1 MDDKGLGEEGAL
13 DYPSPLPEEEEKKR
27 PIEDPWHSRVLD
39 VHRWSDHREI
49 VTVVEGLWAS
59 HFAHLDTD
67 GRSGPKPKRSFKH
80 QFRVLILDLYVAW
93 LEDPELSIGVSMSQ
107 NDWQT
112 WSRYNALNISKK
124 ILPLILSLAELGL
137 IDLAKGSYGGSKALG
152 NRTTR
157 IRAAEPLR
165 VMFRGLGS
173 TRDDVHQVENQEC
186 IVLKSGEGDAA
197 RLVDYEDTDQ
207 THKMR
212 RDLVAYNS
220 LLASS
225 YIDIPGL
232 DDPWVTRRD
241 ARGREFRVHI
251 DHHHQFVRR
260 IFSRGDWSCN
270 GRFYGPWWQ
279 QIDKTLRAQIF
290 INDTPTVEVDFKGL
304 HVAILSA
311 ERGVT
316 IEGDPYELPAGLVPG
331 ALPELQ
337 RILLKKLVLTALNAN
352 SEQAA
357 FASFRE
363 GFPTGHMAK
372 GLTNKDL
379 GGLLVAFARRH
390 PHLVDCLC
398 ADQGIRLMNL
408 DGQIAEIVQR
418 FFTRRGIPVLSVH
431 DSFII
436 DYTHVGDLKIAMG
449 LAAERVVGKPLALE
463 ANGLGL
469 DEMTDDPAVVLDY
482 QTWREPPRGT
492 GYLDRLSRWE
502 GRKGEEVVP
511 YGRRN

>member
-1 MDDKGLGEEGAL
+1 
-13 DYPSPLPEEEEKKR
+13 
-27 PIEDPWHSRVLD
+27 
-39 VHRWSDHREI
+39 
-49 VTVVEGLWAS
+49 
-59 HFAHLDTD
+59 
-67 GRSGPKPKRSFKH
+67 
-80 QFRVLILDLYVAW
+80 
-93 LEDPELSIGVSMSQ
+93 
-107 NDWQT
+107 
-112 WSRYNALNISKK
+112 
-124 ILPLILSLAELGL
+124 
-137 IDLAKGSYGGSKALG
+137 
-152 NRTTR
+152 
-157 IRAAEPLR
+157 
-165 VMFRGLGS
+165 MFRGLGS

-186 IVLKSGEGDAA
+186 IVLRSGEGDAA

-241 ARGREFRVHI
+241 ARGREVRVHI
-251 DHHHQFVRR
+251 DHHHQFVGR

-316 IEGDPYELPAGLVPG
+316 IEGDPYDLPAGLVPG

-337 RILLKKLVLTALNAN
+337 RILIKKLVLTALNAK
-352 SEQAA
+352 SEHAA

-379 GGLLVAFARRH
+379 GGLAGR
-390 PHLVDCLC
+390 LC
-398 ADQGIRLMNL
+398 SPPPSPSRL
-408 DGQIAEIVQR
+408 
-418 FFTRRGIPVLSVH
+418 
-431 DSFII
+431 
-436 DYTHVGDLKIAMG
+436 
-449 LAAERVVGKPLALE
+449 PL
-463 ANGLGL
+463 
-469 DEMTDDPAVVLDY
+469 
-482 QTWREPPRGT
+482 R
-492 GYLDRLSRWE
+492 
-502 GRKGEEVVP
+502 
-511 YGRRN
+511 